1 MTGDEH
7 GVHGEPAFGQP
18 CRPVQRHSHRAGK
31 EQSMTAW
38 ICATCGVQYPDTE
51 QPPPGCPICSD
62 ERQYV
67 GWDGPQWTTMPE
79 LAQHHA
85 NEMREEEA
93 DLIGLGVTPSFGIGQ
108 RALLVRTPAGN
119 LRGTASPARQAHP
132 RAGR

>member
-1 MTGDEH
+1 MRT
-7 GVHGEPAFGQP
+7 VYTVKLRSV
-18 CRPVQRHSHRAGK
+18 CRARRVQRHTQCAGR
-31 EQSMTAW
+31 ERSMTAW

-67 GWDGPQWTTMPE
+67 GWDGKQWTTIPE
-79 LAQHHA
+79 LGQDHA
-85 NEMREEEA
+85 NEVREEEP